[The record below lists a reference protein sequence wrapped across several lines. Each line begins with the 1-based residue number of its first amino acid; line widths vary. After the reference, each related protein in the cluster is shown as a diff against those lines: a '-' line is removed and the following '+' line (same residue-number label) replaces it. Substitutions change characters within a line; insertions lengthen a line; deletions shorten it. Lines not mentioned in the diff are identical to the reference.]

1 MNITIF
7 GAGTYGSA
15 LARILSRNFHNVLFY
30 DPAKI
35 QTSTQSAIS
44 HAEAFIIAVPS
55 VALAETLSIINNSKK
70 SHLPIISA
78 TKGQLYDENIFPK
91 NFSIIYGP
99 AFGSDLNHQKSTT
112 FTITNYLSARLF
124 RAPNLNFEYTEDLAG
139 AMLISALK
147 NIYAFAAGAEHLES
161 STQQF
166 AYFINTAYRELKIAL
181 AFFNFDEHT
190 ADLACGLPDLTL
202 TCSGLGSRNY
212 AFGAQKITATEN
224 TTIESINTVKKHSEK
239 LLQIPN
245 TPILHA
251 AITDI
256 LSRTQ

>member
-1 MNITIF
+1 M
-7 GAGTYGSA
+7 
-15 LARILSRNFHNVLFY
+15 
-30 DPAKI
+30 
-35 QTSTQSAIS
+35 
-44 HAEAFIIAVPS
+44 FIIAVPS
-55 VALAETLSIINNSKK
+55 VALTETLSIINNSRK

-112 FTITNYLSARLF
+112 FTITNHLSARLF
-124 RAPNLNFEYTEDLAG
+124 RAQ
-139 AMLISALK
+139 

-166 AYFINTAYRELKIAL
+166 AHFINTAYRELKIAL
-181 AFFNFDEHT
+181 TFFNFDEHT

-202 TCSGLGSRNY
+202 TCSGLSSRNY

-224 TTIESINTVKKHSEK
+224 TTIESINTVKKHSKK

-245 TPILHA
+245 TPILHS

-256 LSRTQ
+256 LSRIQ